1 MNGLI
6 DCNAC
11 HTEIANSAD
20 NCPKCGAKND
30 YRHPEI
36 IRFLENVENIELPE
50 KCEYAVTD
58 RTSLAVQYISKSIM
72 KPHYHFIKA
81 FFLIFVSAGL
91 SSFFLES
98 MILWTFMYYILP
110 TFFLIYSIMGFIQ
123 YWFKIN
129 EQTMINLGAEFYCG
143 HIQSGNSPSYGNKII
158 YFDFSENPV
167 KIESNDNE
175 FWSELLKFFNHEDA
189 MGEISQPTLYRR
201 HERKLMK
208 VVFLA
213 LIFVPGFLV
222 GLGYISPNWVF
233 GSIFFAYYWSIYVF
247 GDQTGV
253 SDFREQSTDEF
264 IKSDSS
270 ITLKLMY
277 YIVGIA
283 VVYGLGHLISSLL

>member
-36 IRFLENVENIELPE
+36 IRFLENVENIKLPE
-50 KCEYAVTD
+50 ECEYAVTD
-58 RTSLAVQYISKSIM
+58 RTSLAVQHISKSIM

-110 TFFLIYSIMGFIQ
+110 TFFLIYSIMGFVQ

-158 YFDFSENPV
+158 YFDWDLLGQHREKMERYFYKENV
-167 KIESNDNE
+167 KLRNIIPK
-175 FWSELLKFFNHEDA
+175 ELIPKRYFEK
-189 MGEISQPTLYRR
+189 R
-201 HERKLMK
+201 
-208 VVFLA
+208 
-213 LIFVPGFLV
+213 
-222 GLGYISPNWVF
+222 
-233 GSIFFAYYWSIYVF
+233 
-247 GDQTGV
+247 
-253 SDFREQSTDEF
+253 
-264 IKSDSS
+264 
-270 ITLKLMY
+270 
-277 YIVGIA
+277 
-283 VVYGLGHLISSLL
+283 